1 MNHEHIEK
9 RNAILVVRT
18 AKHLAGQTARVCD
31 SDAATVA
38 VLVRALELATPDLS
52 GRARASLFNDFR
64 QAGVDAGCAK
74 CGALS

>member
-31 SDAATVA
+31 ADAATVA

-52 GRARASLFNDFR
+52 GQARAGLLSFR
-64 QAGVDAGCAK
+64 RAGVDAGCEK
-74 CGALS
+74 CRTLS

>member
-1 MNHEHIEK
+1 MNREHIEK
-9 RNAILVVRT
+9 RNAIIVVRT
-18 AKHLAGQTARVCD
+18 AKHLAGQTVRVCD

-52 GRARASLFNDFR
+52 GQARASLFGFR
-64 QAGVDAGCAK
+64 QAGVVAGCVK

>member
-31 SDAATVA
+31 ADAATVA

-52 GRARASLFNDFR
+52 GQARAGLLSFR
-64 QAGVDAGCAK
+64 HAGSDAGCDH